1 MLTEKE
7 KRDLYEIIEFTI
19 GRDTSIQGNI
29 SSFNERTVLAV
40 EEMLNEISRCN
51 GSMKELIVNLVSGSS
66 ILAKG
71 WLKRS
76 LNEFNR
82 MLKYKQA
89 ALNGYGCMVSVKS
102 YWKMQLLSPQSKKN
116 ANKPR
121 SAH

>member
-19 GRDTSIQGNI
+19 GRDTSIQRNI

-102 YWKMQLLSPQSKKN
+102 YWKN
-116 ANKPR
+116 AIIVTTI
-121 SAH
+121 